1 MSSPK
6 RRAVYA
12 STHGGNDRVRA
23 EPFEQVELDPVRWWL
38 DAPKT

>member
-1 MSSPK
+1 VSSPK

-12 STHGGNDRVRA
+12 DILDLPGHLA

>member
-23 EPFEQVELDPVRWWL
+23 DPFEQVELDPVRWWL